1 MDKLAAHLIEKET
14 ITGKEFMKIYR
25 KEKGIPEPEEEEE
38 KMAGEEPKQSQEQ
51 AADAAM
57 KPQEQQQAPTP
68 VAMQEQQQVPM
79 PAGMQEW
86 QQAPTPMQGQGMP
99 VGAQETPAD
108 EQGPSGQQAPPVN
121 RGLFSQ
127 APDPQHPADEK

>member
-25 KEKGIPEPEEEEE
+25 KEKGIPEPKEEEE
-38 KMAGEEPKQSQEQ
+38 KTAGEEPKQPQEQ

-57 KPQEQQQAPTP
+57 KSQEQQLAP
-68 VAMQEQQQVPM
+68 
-79 PAGMQEW
+79 
-86 QQAPTPMQGQGMP
+86 APGQGQGMP
-99 VGAQETPAD
+99 VDVQRPVGVPETPAG
-108 EQGPSGQQAPPVN
+108 EQSPSGQQAPPVN

-127 APDPQHPADEK
+127 APDPEHHADEK